1 MMKTFLGEV
10 AQTLYERYGDQ
21 ISSCEILFPSRRARL
36 FFTEALG
43 RLIKTPL
50 WQPQWRSM
58 DELME
63 QVSGLRRGDRLRLLT
78 ELYKLYSTFHDEP
91 FDRFYFWGEM
101 LLSDFDT
108 IDKYN
113 IPADQLFRNIEDIK
127 EIEADISYL
136 TPRQLQI
143 LKFWSSLGADADLSV
158 EKQRF
163 LAIWRTLLPLYEQF
177 RERLQSLGFAYGGM
191 IQREAARRIRSG
203 EFAFE
208 ADRHFVVAGF
218 NALSACEKELFR
230 CMQTTAKT
238 DFFWDFDTYYT
249 AREEQEAGM
258 FVRKNQQLFPAAA
271 PISHEGMSRP
281 KQMAAVA
288 AASNAV
294 QCKYVTEILR
304 RWAAEGPLDKE
315 TAIVL
320 TDEELLMP
328 LLYSLP
334 PELGKVNVTMG
345 YPLQQTPAYTLVER
359 LIALQARGR
368 RQGAG
373 WAFYHADVMGLLMH
387 PCLQGCCSEER
398 KQLCWEI
405 VQERRITLDTERLS
419 VAEPLGQIFRPVGSW
434 QELSDWLQQCLM
446 LAATQPI
453 AEQEQARMREYL
465 AVTSEAVTKL
475 HNSLDACDIELT
487 VEIYTSLLR
496 RHLQTVRIPFEGE
509 PLEGIQVMGI
519 LETRNLDFKRVI
531 ILSMT
536 DDNFPGNLMGQS
548 SFIPYTLRAAYD
560 LPTPEHHEGVYAYY
574 FYRLIQR
581 AEEVQMLYCSH
592 ADDRSTGE
600 LSRYIRQLDY
610 ESGFTVQQI
619 DVGVDVNLTDVEP
632 IEVVKDAAI
641 MRRLER
647 YLDPESPAALSPSS
661 FGRYVSCPLRFYF
674 HSVARLKSE
683 EEVNEELDA
692 PMFGT
697 ILHAAA
703 QELYEQVLHAAR
715 PGELLQ
721 AMARSG
727 AIAKAVERAIA
738 TYFLRKE
745 QAEVSDYTGNLLL
758 VRDVVIRYLKE
769 LLRFDAEH
777 DDFTVEGCECE
788 VDYGFPLL
796 LGDRQAVVKFAGK
809 VDRLDRMEDGSL
821 RVVDF
826 KTGKPHL
833 AFAGIKLLFEGKEE
847 QRVAYVLQTLLY
859 SMMLHHRRG
868 CEVVPSLYYVRSLT
882 KPDYSPYF
890 TDRERKEQ
898 GVPYTE
904 YAAEFEQ
911 MLARK
916 LTELF
921 DPETPFRQCEDVNA
935 CEYCDFRVIC
945 RR

>member
-1 MMKTFLGEV
+1 MKTFLGEV
-10 AQTLYERYGDQ
+10 AQTLYERYGEQ

-258 FVRKNQQLFPAAA
+258 FVRENQHLFPAAA

-387 PCLQGCCSEER
+387 PCLQGCCPEER

-419 VAEPLGQIFRPVGSW
+419 VAEPLGQIFRPAGSW

-465 AVTSEAVTKL
+465 AVTSEAVAKL
-475 HNSLDACDIELT
+475 RNSLDACDIELT

-600 LSRYIRQLDY
+600 PSRYIRQLDY

-619 DVGVDVNLTDVEP
+619 DVGVDVNLTDTEP

-703 QELYEQVLHAAR
+703 QELYEQVL
-715 PGELLQ
+715 
-721 AMARSG
+721 
-727 AIAKAVERAIA
+727 
-738 TYFLRKE
+738 
-745 QAEVSDYTGNLLL
+745 
-758 VRDVVIRYLKE
+758 
-769 LLRFDAEH
+769 
-777 DDFTVEGCECE
+777 
-788 VDYGFPLL
+788 
-796 LGDRQAVVKFAGK
+796 
-809 VDRLDRMEDGSL
+809 
-821 RVVDF
+821 
-826 KTGKPHL
+826 
-833 AFAGIKLLFEGKEE
+833 
-847 QRVAYVLQTLLY
+847 
-859 SMMLHHRRG
+859 
-868 CEVVPSLYYVRSLT
+868 
-882 KPDYSPYF
+882 
-890 TDRERKEQ
+890 
-898 GVPYTE
+898 
-904 YAAEFEQ
+904 
-911 MLARK
+911 
-916 LTELF
+916 
-921 DPETPFRQCEDVNA
+921 
-935 CEYCDFRVIC
+935 
-945 RR
+945 